1 MLLLFVVYILPVSKN
16 SSWGRHQLL
25 TRRCLVWSASLQAT
39 TLLSRWSRRR
49 LDLHAGVDE
58 SAKAQI
64 RYQPYV
70 QELIAGLRV
79 FAAISPNIA
88 ISKWLDKALATRN
101 CISLETQIGYLLL
114 ASHDSMLCRSYDQ
127 PVLPRMTGSFM
138 ITCRSR
144 TVHFGSNH
152 KSCEQG

>member
-1 MLLLFVVYILPVSKN
+1 MQASMKARRHKLGISRMSRSSSPVCGSLLQSAQTSP
-16 SSWGRHQLL
+16 
-25 TRRCLVWSASLQAT
+25 SASVWT
-39 TLLSRWSRRR
+39 
-49 LDLHAGVDE
+49 
-58 SAKAQI
+58 
-64 RYQPYV
+64 
-70 QELIAGLRV
+70 
-79 FAAISPNIA
+79 
-88 ISKWLDKALATRN
+88 KALATRN

-152 KSCEQG
+152 KHANKVESSDVSRRSIPIKAFEPSKEGSGNRPAELVF